1 MQEAGLPT
9 TSCSLHCG
17 KGQNEERGC
26 QRPHFWPVST
36 TTMVPKDP
44 GPTQLRS
51 SGTRPLGSPEPRISL
66 GPAPTRWTPTPR
78 RLVTSLCTLTSSP
91 AHQPPGP
98 ALRARPHGHT
108 LNSAMVRLRLYR
120 FSERKLLRELLMK
133 TVTVGAD
140 TPVTSISPRPAVA
153 RGPVQPSH
161 TGSAEAAAPSGIS
174 VPPPAAKRANA
185 SAPTS
190 MLGQSLSSSLRRRA
204 GSANP
209 ERPSVAPGSAN
220 SCKGGR
226 PGGREEA
233 DTKKKGAS
241 RGVFRLRSAPG
252 ARRGAS

>member
-1 MQEAGLPT
+1 
-9 TSCSLHCG
+9 
-17 KGQNEERGC
+17 
-26 QRPHFWPVST
+26 
-36 TTMVPKDP
+36 
-44 GPTQLRS
+44 
-51 SGTRPLGSPEPRISL
+51 
-66 GPAPTRWTPTPR
+66 
-78 RLVTSLCTLTSSP
+78 
-91 AHQPPGP
+91 
-98 ALRARPHGHT
+98 
-108 LNSAMVRLRLYR
+108 
-120 FSERKLLRELLMK
+120 MK

-204 GSANP
+204 DSANP

-233 DTKKKGAS
+233 DTKKKGCLELSGFARSKLGACALAWAQKRAAASSAYAQRLAHGVAHHSLSACPRSVLLRKLGSKVAKPGVITREYQRTAAS
-241 RGVFRLRSAPG
+241 RQPQPRKVENQHAHASPTHFG
-252 ARRGAS
+252 AATRYDPSRGP